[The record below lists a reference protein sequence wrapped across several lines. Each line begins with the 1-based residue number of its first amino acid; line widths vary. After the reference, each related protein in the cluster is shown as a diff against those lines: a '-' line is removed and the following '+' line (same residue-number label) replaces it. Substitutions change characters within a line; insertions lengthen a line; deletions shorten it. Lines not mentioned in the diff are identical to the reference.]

1 MSTIDWSEAP
11 DWAKGHGLVVQ
22 GAIKQVWYGEQAY
35 MIVGDNRS
43 YPYGGGDGETRHNHL
58 PNAIQ
63 FKTPRPEPWAG
74 EGPPPA
80 GTVCELSERVL
91 LADSDTSDWFE
102 AGTKIEIGGHA
113 IFNGGTGPVCSV
125 CVVGENFTGT
135 LSEVCLRPIRT
146 PEQIATDKRL
156 HEIRNALTTIKA
168 GQQQFPNDLVRG
180 NITLSVVE
188 AMIDAGYRVQV
199 MP

>member
-1 MSTIDWSEAP
+1 MSTIDWSKAP
-11 DWAKGHGLVVQ
+11 EGYDFHFQ
-22 GAIKQVWYGEQAY
+22 GKAAPYGKFYKATSDRFVSEVDSYILYRDLAELFIVNHRPEQA
-35 MIVGDNRS
+35 
-43 YPYGGGDGETRHNHL
+43 T
-58 PNAIQ
+58 Q
-63 FKTPRPEPWAG
+63 WAG
-74 EGPPPA
+74 EGLPPV

-91 LADSDTSDWFE
+91 LADSDKSDWFE

-113 IFNGGTGPVCSV
+113 IFNGATGPVCSV

-146 PEQIATDKRL
+146 PEQIEADKRL
-156 HEIRNALTTIKA
+156 HEIRNSLTTIKA
-168 GQQQFPNDLVRG
+168 GQQSFPNDIVRG
-180 NITLSVVE
+180 NIVAATVE